1 MRLIS
6 KLFGRRHPGP
16 ASGSPGNMP
25 RPEFEALEPRLLL
38 STIYLDASGLD
49 GYGLEAL
56 LSSIMEQES
65 AAGSSALKVSPPD
78 KPEGPSKGKV
88 WQELTYRTEGTDPL
102 GAHDYKF
109 KWGDGTTS
117 GWSSKTKQSH
127 AYKKPGTYKIRA
139 KEKCPLG
146 FFETDWSDP
155 KTVVITGWD
164 SNNAPT
170 VDNPI
175 PNQDA
180 TQDVAFSF
188 TFAWDTFSDK
198 DPDDTL
204 TYTARR
210 GNGSK
215 LPAWLSFN
223 AATRTFTGTPA
234 NANVGSLT
242 VKVTATDDN
251 DASASDKFVITVAN
265 VNDAPTLTEVDTLKG
280 AIAGHDFTIT
290 YRMLTRASDAEDIDG
305 DAFNFRIESVT
316 SGILEKDG
324 AEVTPGTLLGPGESL
339 VWQHPVG
346 EDGIL
351 DAFTMTVW
359 DGEFGS
365 ETPVQVSVHVE
376 TPEVI
381 VKRVKGDLV
390 INGNYLGGTI
400 EVTPGDTP
408 DEFIVTGFNTT
419 KVNGEEAAT
428 FTGVTDDVRIY
439 MGRGDD
445 QVTLSGTE
453 VPDRLKVYTRAGD
466 DTVTLSGVT
475 VGGRTKIG
483 TIWGSDTVNIEN
495 SAFGKKLEVGT
506 GYGADAVAISGSEF
520 AAASIWTGW
529 GSENVD
535 VEGSSFSGRLTLR
548 TGGGG
553 DTVSLLGS
561 NVASLNLKTGSG
573 QDEISVT
580 DLESIWK
587 VNIHLGWHN
596 DDLYAEG
603 IVANNVALDGGLGT
617 DTFEDGGDNPDDM
630 EVNSFEV
637 LA

>member
-1 MRLIS
+1 V
-6 KLFGRRHPGP
+6 
-16 ASGSPGNMP
+16 P

-38 STIYLDASGLD
+38 STIYLDASGID
-49 GYGLEAL
+49 DYGMEAL

-78 KPEGPSKGKV
+78 RPKGPSTGKV

-102 GAHDYKF
+102 EVHDYKF

-127 AYKKPGTYKIRA
+127 VYKKPGTYKIRA

-175 PNQDA
+175 PDQDA

-188 TFAWDTFSDK
+188 TFAWDTFSDE
-198 DPDDTL
+198 DSDDTL

-210 GNGSK
+210 GNGAK
-215 LPAWLSFN
+215 LPGWLTFHP
-223 AATRTFTGTPA
+223 ATRTFTGTPA

-280 AIAGHDFTIT
+280 AIAGQDFTIT

-305 DAFNFRIESVT
+305 DPFNFRIESVT
-316 SGILEKDG
+316 SGTLKKDG
-324 AEVTPGTLLGPGESL
+324 EDVTPGTTLLGPGESL
-339 VWQHPVG
+339 VWQHAPG
-346 EDGIL
+346 EDGTL
-351 DAFTMTVW
+351 DAFTVTVW

-365 ETPVQVSVHVE
+365 ATPVQVSVHVE
-376 TPEVI
+376 TPEVT

-390 INGNYLGGTI
+390 INGNDLGGTI
-400 EVTPGDTP
+400 EVTQGDTP
-408 DEFIVTGFNTT
+408 DEFVVTGFNTT
-419 KVNGEEAAT
+419 KVNGGEAAT

-445 QVTLSGTE
+445 QVTLNGTE
-453 VPDRLKVYTRAGD
+453 IPNRLKVYTRAGD
-466 DTVTLSGVT
+466 DTVALSGVT

-483 TIWGSDTVNIEN
+483 TIWGSDTVNIED
-495 SAFGKKLEVGT
+495 SAFGKKLDVGT
-506 GYGADAVAISGSEF
+506 GYGSDNVSISGSEF

-529 GSENVD
+529 GSESVD
-535 VEGSSFSGRLTLR
+535 IEGSSFSGRLTLG

-553 DTVSLLGS
+553 DTVSLLGL
-561 NVASLNLKTGSG
+561 NVGGLSLNTGPG
-573 QDEISVT
+573 QDDVSVT

-587 VNIHLGWHN
+587 VNIHLGKYN
-596 DDLYAEG
+596 DYLYAEG
-603 IVANNVALDGGLGT
+603 IVATNVGLNGGAGT

-637 LA
+637 LV